1 MWVGVPLLLQ
11 SSEWNKVKM
20 NGARKD
26 KYREGKVLSTLLHV
40 PYIRKERQKRI
51 VHHLPC
57 ICFGSTK
64 YTIAIPAYENKQN
77 HSHNP
82 KKPPHKVQNLRFG
95 KPSIGELS
103 LSDKHKK
110 LENIS
115 KHKRNTNSESLLL
128 TCEKVEHI
136 KKIQKRQYVEKP
148 AHFSFSIPAF
158 PAREEFVFR
167 KRYRNQL
174 PSKFP
179 PRYLKKIGNGNTIG
193 IQLKYVLDG
202 EYVPVKEM

>member
-1 MWVGVPLLLQ
+1 MSGASKDEYRDRKVPTTFLD
-11 SSEWNKVKM
+11 S
-20 NGARKD
+20 
-26 KYREGKVLSTLLHV
+26 
-40 PYIRKERQKRI
+40 PYNRKERKKRI

-64 YTIAIPAYENKQN
+64 YTIAIPAYENKQS
-77 HSHNP
+77 HSYNA
-82 KKPPHKVQNLRFG
+82 KKPRPHKVQNLRFG

-115 KHKRNTNSESLLL
+115 PVERKRSKNSESLLL
-128 TCEKVEHI
+128 ICEKVGHI

-179 PRYLKKIGNGNTIG
+179 PRYLKKISSETEIS
-193 IQLKYVLDG
+193 L
-202 EYVPVKEM
+202 EYS